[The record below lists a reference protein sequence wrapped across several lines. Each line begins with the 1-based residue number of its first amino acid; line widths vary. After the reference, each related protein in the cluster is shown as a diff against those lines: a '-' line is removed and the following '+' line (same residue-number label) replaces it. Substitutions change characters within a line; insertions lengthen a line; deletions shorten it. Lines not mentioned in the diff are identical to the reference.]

1 MSHSIRRPVFCLFV
15 TCLPVLAAD
24 QVVLSNG
31 DTITGVIV
39 KKDGARLTMKSEF
52 LGEVSMPW
60 PAVKSIR
67 SDSELVVALAS
78 GEMVKGKVSTSGDT
92 LQVATGTGT
101 KSAPMA
107 GVTAVRDAAEQHSW
121 ERLQH
126 PGLLEL
132 WAGNFDMGLA
142 LARGNARTTSLTTAF
157 TAARITTKDK
167 IAVYFNQ
174 IYGSARL
181 NGVTSDTASAVRGGW
196 LYNRQVSPRLFVTT
210 LNDYEHD
217 RFQNL
222 DLRFVMGGGF
232 GWNALKSEKA
242 HFDLSAGVDYNRE
255 NFDNNVRRNS
265 AEVNYGDNLLY
276 KVSGATSITQA
287 FRVFNNLSNSGTY
300 RLNFDLGSVTT
311 LKKWLGWQLTAS
323 DRFLSNPAVGRQRN
337 DLLLS
342 TGFRVT
348 FAK

>member
-1 MSHSIRRPVFCLFV
+1 VSHSIRRSMFCLFV
-15 TCLPVLAAD
+15 SCLPGLAAD
-24 QVVLSNG
+24 RVVLSNG
-31 DTITGVIV
+31 DTITGAIV
-39 KKDGARLTMKSEF
+39 KKDGARLFIKSEF
-52 LGEVSMPW
+52 LGEISMPW
-60 PAVKSIR
+60 SAVKSIQ
-67 SDSELVVALAS
+67 SDSELVVALAG
-78 GEMVKGKVSTSGDT
+78 GELVKGKVSTSGDT
-92 LQVATGTGT
+92 LQVVTGTGT

-126 PGLLEL
+126 PRLLEL
-132 WAGNFDMGLA
+132 WTGNLDMGLA
-142 LARGNARTTSLTTAF
+142 LARGNARTTSLTNAF
-157 TAARITTKDK
+157 TAARITTNDK

-181 NGVTSDTASAVRGGW
+181 NGVTSETASAVRGGW

-255 NFDNNVRRNS
+255 NFDTNVHRNS

-276 KVSGATSITQA
+276 KISGATAITQA
-287 FRVFNNLSNSGTY
+287 FRVFNNLSNSGAY

-323 DRFLSNPAVGRQRN
+323 DRFLSNPVVGRQRN
-337 DLLLS
+337 DLLIS

>member
-1 MSHSIRRPVFCLFV
+1 MFYLFV
-15 TCLPVLAAD
+15 GCLPVLAAD

-31 DTITGVIV
+31 DTITGAII
-39 KKDGARLTMKSEF
+39 KKDGAKLTIKSEF
-52 LGEVSMPW
+52 LGEVGMPW
-60 PAVKSIR
+60 SAVKSIR
-67 SDSELVVALAS
+67 SDSELVVALAG
-78 GEMVKGKVSTSGDT
+78 GELVKGKVSASGDT
-92 LQVATGTGT
+92 LEVVTATGT
-101 KSAPMA
+101 KSAPMS

-132 WAGNFDMGLA
+132 WTGTFDMGLA
-142 LARGNARTTSLTTAF
+142 LARGNARTDTLTTAF

-167 IAVYFNQ
+167 IAMYFNQ
-174 IYGSARL
+174 IYSSARL
-181 NGVTSDTASAVRGGW
+181 NGVSSDTASAVRGGW
-196 LYNRQVSPRLFVTT
+196 SYNRQVSPRLFVTT

-232 GWNALKSEKA
+232 GWNAVKSEKA

-255 NFDNNVRRNS
+255 NFDNNVHRNS

-276 KVSGATSITQA
+276 KMSGATTITQA
-287 FRVFNNLSNSGTY
+287 FRVFSNLSNSGAY
-300 RLNFDLGSVTT
+300 RLNFDLSSVTT
-311 LKKWLGWQLTAS
+311 LKKWLGWQVTAS
-323 DRFLSNPAVGRQRN
+323 DRFLSNPVAGRQRN
-337 DLLLS
+337 DVLLS